1 MIMVVDMKV
10 IYTFNMSDQTKYM
23 RVGGRQ
29 HHGWQGQFGGEDQ
42 GGRWHPDVSL
52 RLEFSSTRIWNA
64 VLTVVDIIFLLLSA
78 SVTTWTRVLMVENT
92 VDGKDN

>member
-1 MIMVVDMKV
+1 MWYAMIMVGDMKV

-64 VLTVVDIIFLLLSA
+64 VLTVVDIIFFYFQP
-78 SVTTWTRVLMVENT
+78 V
-92 VDGKDN
+92 